1 MPAQYQVLDSTDSG
15 ELVCATGVRMVRL
28 NPLR

>member
-15 ELVCATGVRMVRL
+15 ELVCATGVRTVAV
-28 NPLR
+28 NPFR

>member
-15 ELVCATGVRMVRL
+15 EFVCATGVRMVALTPFR
-28 NPLR
+28 